1 MSSLPTQNSEV
12 VFLNSVYP
20 ILSET
25 FIFDQYQVL
34 CDKGFEFSIVSN
46 NKPALTDVH
55 PHMRSSLDKVTYLSD
70 VSIFFILSTHFI
82 FLATAPWLYI
92 KSLLRILKLEEKKS
106 VSLAHFTGALLV
118 RRIYSNVKWVHSH
131 FTYGATAIAM
141 WLKWINETPYSI
153 TLHGA
158 DLTFDSVAD
167 LELKLSQAEQ
177 IISISQYNLDFIA
190 QTFPNIN
197 IASAQVIPLG
207 VAKCPDVEEEH
218 KNSVDTNDSPRVKII
233 NVGRLSE
240 HKAQH
245 ILIEACAQLVNH
257 GIDVSCEIIGEG
269 PKREPLECLIKELGL
284 ENKVTLL
291 GAKYHKE
298 VLASYG
304 SADMFVMT
312 SITEGMPLVLMEA
325 MNAGLPVIAPGICG
339 IPELLAFGKAGQLT
353 VANSPQ
359 SVCEAI
365 RTLIEQPEKADKQS
379 LFAQTHIHTHF
390 NLVNNTHKFA
400 DLLTT
405 LSHQ

>member
-1 MSSLPTQNSEV
+1 MSAFTTRDAEV

-34 CDKGFEFSIVSN
+34 KDNRFEFSIVSN
-46 NKPALTDVH
+46 NQPPLSQVH
-55 PHMRSSLDKVTYLSD
+55 PHMRASLDDVTYLSK
-70 VSIFFILSTHFI
+70 VSIFYILYAH
-82 FLATAPWLYI
+82 LAFFVTAPIIYI
-92 KSLLRILKLEEKKS
+92 TSLLRVFKLEEKKS

-118 RRIYSNVKWVHSH
+118 QRIYPNVKWVHSH

-141 WLKWINETPYSI
+141 WLNWLKKTPFSI

-197 IASAQVIPLG
+197 IASAEVIPLG
-207 VAKCPDVEEEH
+207 VAQRADEEQA
-218 KNSVDTNDSPRVKII
+218 KSDSVSRHSPRIKII

-245 ILIEACAQLVNH
+245 ILIEACALLVNQRV
-257 GIDVSCEIIGEG
+257 DVRCEIIGEG
-269 PKREPLECLIKELGL
+269 PKRDALESLIKELGL
-284 ENKVTLL
+284 DNKVILL

-298 VLASYG
+298 VLASYY

-325 MNAGLPVIAPGICG
+325 MNAGVPVIAPNICG
-339 IPELLAFGKAGQLT
+339 IPELLAYGQAGELT
-353 VANSPQ
+353 VANNAQ
-359 SVCEAI
+359 SVYEAI
-365 RTLIEQPEKADKQS
+365 LRLVEQPEKADKQS
-379 LFAQTHIHTHF
+379 LFAQTHIQTHF

-400 DLLTT
+400 DLLTK

>member
-1 MSSLPTQNSEV
+1 MSSFSNQHAEV

-34 CDKGFEFSIVSN
+34 TDKGFEFGIVSN
-46 NKPALTDVH
+46 NKPALSDVH
-55 PHMRSSLDKVTYLSD
+55 PHMRASLDAVTYLSNA
-70 VSIFFILSTHFI
+70 SIFYILCAHLSFFI
-82 FLATAPWLYI
+82 TAPLLYI
-92 KSLLRILKLEEKKS
+92 TSLLRILKLEEKKS

-118 RRIYSNVKWVHSH
+118 RRIYPNVKWVHSH

-141 WLKWINETPYSI
+141 WLKWLQKTPYSM

-167 LELKLSQAEQ
+167 LELKLSQADQ
-177 IISISQYNLDFIA
+177 IISISQYNLDFIT

-197 IASAQVIPLG
+197 LTSAEVIPLG
-207 VAKCPDVEEEH
+207 VADSSPLVAAPE
-218 KNSVDTNDSPRVKII
+218 NSVDSNAPSRIKII

-245 ILIEACAQLVNH
+245 ILIEACALLVNQ
-257 GIDVSCEIIGEG
+257 GVDVQCEIIGEG
-269 PKREPLECLIKELGL
+269 PKRGSLECLIKERALD
-284 ENKVTLL
+284 NNVTLL

-298 VLASYG
+298 VLASYHY
-304 SADMFVMT
+304 ADIFVMT

-325 MNAGLPVIAPGICG
+325 MSIGLPVIAPNICG
-339 IPELLAFGKAGQLT
+339 IPELLAFGQAGELT
-353 VANSPQ
+353 AANSAQ
-359 SVCEAI
+359 SVSEAI
-365 RTLIEQPEKADKQS
+365 CTLIEQPEKANTQRI
-379 LFAQTHIHTHF
+379 FAQSHIHAHF
-390 NLVNNTHKFA
+390 NLVKNTHKFA
-400 DLLTT
+400 DLLTK